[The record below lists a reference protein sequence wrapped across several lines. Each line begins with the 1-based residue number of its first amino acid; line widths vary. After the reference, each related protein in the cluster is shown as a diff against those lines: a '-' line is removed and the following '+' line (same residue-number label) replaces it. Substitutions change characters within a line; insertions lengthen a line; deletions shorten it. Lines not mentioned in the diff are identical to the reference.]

1 MTRRVP
7 IWPRKVFGY
16 RNVESFA
23 NKSQMSMSVAV
34 QCTEVKEEGFSCDGP
49 FKDGLDA
56 VLSLVPGA
64 DAVAA
69 GIDIACAINDA
80 VNG

>member
-1 MTRRVP
+1 
-7 IWPRKVFGY
+7 
-16 RNVESFA
+16 
-23 NKSQMSMSVAV
+23 MSMSVAV

-64 DAVAA
+64 EAVAA
-69 GIDIACAINDA
+69 GIDIACAINGA